1 MKIIISILIVLGL
14 SQKPEIKPIEDEI
27 SPGAIEFLKEHDAY
41 DDVIDAFYS
50 DSLNLIN

>member
-1 MKIIISILIVLGL
+1 MKIIISILVVLGL
-14 SQKPEIKPIEDEI
+14 SQKPEINHIEYDI
-27 SPGAIEFLKEHDAY
+27 PPGAIEFLKEHDAY